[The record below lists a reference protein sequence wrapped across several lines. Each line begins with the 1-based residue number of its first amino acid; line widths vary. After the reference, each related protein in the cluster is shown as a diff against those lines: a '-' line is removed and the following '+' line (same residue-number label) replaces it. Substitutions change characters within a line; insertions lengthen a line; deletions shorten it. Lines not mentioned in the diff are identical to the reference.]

1 MGEVTSET
9 VITSLKGI
17 SYPTT
22 KNEMIEQARKNNA
35 DEDVI
40 RKIESIPREKFR
52 TTVDIVSLF
61 KEESRRRWI

>member
-1 MGEVTSET
+1 
-9 VITSLKGI
+9 
-17 SYPTT
+17 
-22 KNEMIEQARKNNA
+22 MIEQVRKNNA

-61 KEESRRRWI
+61 KEESRRR